1 MSEAVVASD
10 GTATLDWVLLL
21 VRLDAGGTGAAGSAV
36 TGCWAGAW
44 LVRLE
49 SAAMRAE
56 TAALSLADV
65 PAGRLRACLIGLTES
80 DAGLLAGVAM
90 LLASDGAA
98 GAATGTGAGAAIGGL
113 LAVMTGLA
121 CDEPALA

>member
-1 MSEAVVASD
+1 MVASD

-44 LVRLE
+44 LVWLE

-56 TAALSLADV
+56 AALLSLAIV
-65 PAGRLRACLIGLTES
+65 PAGRLRACLIGLVES
-80 DAGLLAGVAM
+80 DAGLLAGAAI
-90 LLASDGAA
+90 LPASDA
-98 GAATGTGAGAAIGGL
+98 AATGAAAGTVAAAAIGVL
-113 LAVMTGLA
+113 LAVMTGLP